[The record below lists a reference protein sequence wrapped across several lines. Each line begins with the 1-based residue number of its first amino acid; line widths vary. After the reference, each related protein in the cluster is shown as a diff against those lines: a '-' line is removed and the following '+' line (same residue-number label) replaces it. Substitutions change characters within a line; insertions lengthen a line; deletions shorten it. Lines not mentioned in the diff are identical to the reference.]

1 MTMKNRTISLECP
14 HQRSQGGFTL
24 IELLVVIAIIA
35 ILAALL
41 LPALAKAKEK
51 ANAIHCLNNQRQ
63 FGLAT
68 LMYVDD
74 NNGVFP
80 AGLDV
85 NDTSEIFHPQSY
97 VSQLIPYLKLST
109 NTISF
114 ESPPRVFL
122 CASDP
127 LPINSAKCAFNYR
140 ANMHVFRAVP
150 KIGQPL
156 KQSSVRSPAR
166 IMVLLEKGKYAN
178 EFMRLAKDFNNTRLK
193 WNVEASTT
201 RGYRFHGDGNNMLA
215 ADGHSQRILFP
226 AFNAGAPAPTHLR
239 QLGDA
244 TTGGV
249 LWDGGPAVLFLRE
262 VPTDAGF

>member
-1 MTMKNRTISLECP
+1 MKEDVAADIDCSRRHSHP
-14 HQRSQGGFTL
+14 GFTL

-35 ILAALL
+35 ILAAML

-51 ANAIHCLNNQRQ
+51 ANAVHCLNNQRQ

-74 NNGVFP
+74 NEGRFP
-80 AGLDV
+80 AGIEV
-85 NDTSEIFHPQSY
+85 NDTAEIFDPQSY

-109 NTISF
+109 NTISYDA
-114 ESPPRVFL
+114 PPRVFL
-122 CASDP
+122 CASDT

-140 ANMHVFRAVP
+140 ANMHVFRKAAL
-150 KIGQPL
+150 GPL

-166 IMVLLEKGKYAN
+166 TMVLLEKGKYAN
-178 EFMRLAKDFNNTRLK
+178 EFQRLAKDFNNTRLK
-193 WNVEASTT
+193 WNIEASTT
-201 RGYRFHGDGNNMLA
+201 RGYHLHGGGNNMLA

-226 AFNAGAPAPTHLR
+226 PYTGGAPAPANLR
-239 QLGDA
+239 QLGDV

-249 LWDGGPAVLFLRE
+249 LWDGGPAVLFMRDL
-262 VPTDAGF
+262 PTDAGF

>member
-1 MTMKNRTISLECP
+1 MNGNEPIGAEVSL
-14 HQRSQGGFTL
+14 QRSQLAFTL

-63 FGLAT
+63 FGLST

-74 NNGVFP
+74 NEGRFP
-80 AGLDV
+80 AGIEV
-85 NDTSEIFHPQSY
+85 NDVSKIFHAQSY
-97 VSQLIPYLKLST
+97 VAQLIPYLKLDT

-114 ESPPRVFL
+114 DAPPRVFL
-122 CASDP
+122 CASDK
-127 LPINSAKCAFNYR
+127 LAINNTKCAFNYR
-140 ANMHVFRAVP
+140 ANMHVFRKPAVGP
-150 KIGQPL
+150 PL
-156 KQSSVRSPAR
+156 KQSSVRNPAR

-178 EFMRLAKDFNNTRLK
+178 EFQRLAADFNNTRLK
-193 WNVEASTT
+193 WNEGTFDAL
-201 RGYRFHGDGNNMLA
+201 RAYHFHGDGNNMLA

-226 AFNAGAPAPTHLR
+226 PYNGGAPAPTHLR
-239 QLGDA
+239 QLGDV

-249 LWDGGPAVLFLRE
+249 LWDGGPAVLFMRDL
-262 VPTDAGF
+262 PTDAGF